1 MSDTEPPLS
10 DSNRGEWIIEIQ
22 NTSSFEVDTT
32 VLAGRMRE
40 TLNHIR
46 GAGSGEVCVRL
57 VNDPEICRIHQQWLD
72 DPTPT
77 DVISFP
83 NAVDPGPSMEPPYLG
98 DIAISVD
105 TAELQSREAGIAII
119 DELKLLCIHG
129 LLHLLGHEDTSP
141 DGASAMTRLQ
151 EQFVPEAYP
160 ASGVKP

>member
-10 DSNRGEWIIEIQ
+10 DSNRGGWIIEIQ
-22 NTSSFEVDTT
+22 NTSTFEVDTT
-32 VLAGRMRE
+32 VLAGRMRD

-46 GAGSGEVCVRL
+46 GAGVGEVCVRL
-57 VNDPEICRIHQQWLD
+57 VNDPEISRIHQEWMD

-83 NAVDPGPSMEPPYLG
+83 CTEDPGPSLEPPYLG

-105 TAELQSREAGIAII
+105 TAEFQAREAGIAVM

-129 LLHLLGHEDTSP
+129 LLHLLGHDDTNP
-141 DGASAMTRLQ
+141 KGAATMNRLQ
-151 EQFVPEAYP
+151 QQYVPEAYP
-160 ASGVKP
+160 ASRVRS